1 MPRCPRLTSGGAFT
15 PAIWERFASWIDGE
29 LRARELQPGPGY
41 TFLRSSGGYS
51 LNISGGGG
59 PSAPVKSPWD
69 QIVSSQTSTTIT
81 FRFQPGSVG
90 GVMPSNI
97 FTDFTATL
105 TDTKWFWVDATTT
118 AGSVSSCTIS
128 SGSTQPAP
136 GTAAA
141 DAPPSSFKVLIG
153 VSVNGTY
160 FNVLKKNISAVPVE
174 SYRTSRTGAGPFE
187 LPYTSYWN
195 WVFA

>member
-1 MPRCPRLTSGGAFT
+1 MKRLPRLTKSGILT
-15 PAIWERFASWIDGE
+15 QPQWEAV
-29 LRARELQPGPGY
+29 ARVIEDNFREVTLQPGVGY
-41 TFLRSSGGYS
+41 TLKNGPGGSS
-51 LNISGGGG
+51 LVVSGGGG
-59 PSAPVKSPWD
+59 PTAPVKSPWD
-69 QIVSSQTSTTIT
+69 QSVSSQTTTTIT
-81 FRFQPGSVG
+81 FKFQPGSVG

-97 FTDFTATL
+97 FTDFTAPVSGT
-105 TDTKWFWVDATTT
+105 TWFWVEATTT